1 MLDQNTATTGRWA
14 SWNAA
19 APLEEERWQSNM
31 AHPYTARYIAGMA
44 VVVEAA
50 IATEGGEGDGMG
62 TGATPAGTSAAAA
75 AAARTKTDVRNL
87 HVTS

>member
-1 MLDQNTATTGRWA
+1 MLDRNIATIGRWA

-19 APLEEERWQSNM
+19 APLEEERWQSNR
-31 AHPYTARYIAGMA
+31 AHPYTARYIADMA

-75 AAARTKTDVRNL
+75 ARTKTDVRNL
-87 HVTS
+87 LVTS